1 MSREGGAD
9 VVITGVNKS
18 AEYVDIANRGDQPQ
32 DLGGWVLLP
41 ERGSQA
47 CGLGSVLQPGQA
59 LRIWA
64 MAEDAGQG
72 GYNCG
77 FGTNI
82 WNNSKS
88 DPAVLYYVAG
98 NEVDR
103 W

>member
-1 MSREGGAD
+1 
-9 VVITGVNKS
+9 V
-18 AEYVDIANRGDQPQ
+18 
-32 DLGGWVLLP
+32 
-41 ERGSQA
+41 
-47 CGLGSVLQPGQA
+47 

-88 DPAVLYYVAG
+88 DPAVRYDAVG
-98 NEVDR
+98 HEVDR